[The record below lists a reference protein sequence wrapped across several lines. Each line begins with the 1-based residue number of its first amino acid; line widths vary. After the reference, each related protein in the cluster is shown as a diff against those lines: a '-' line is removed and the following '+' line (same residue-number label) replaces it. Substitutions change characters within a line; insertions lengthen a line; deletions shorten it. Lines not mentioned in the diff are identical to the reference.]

1 MVKEFTY
8 RGKLISELKKLDLRE
23 FSRFL
28 SSRNRRS
35 LLRQAETIEKF
46 LKQCKKKIAKGKPIK
61 THKRDLVIVPQ
72 MVGLTIHI
80 YNGKQFLPVKI
91 VEEMIGHRLGEFAHT
106 RGKVQHGTPGI
117 GASRS
122 SMYVPLK

>member
-117 GASRS
+117 GATRS
-122 SMYVPLK
+122 SAFLSVK